1 MGPPVLGHL
10 EEPFLALMTAA
21 TEAVVVMGLLPVPH
35 CSGPDMSDGDITAGA
50 LQATMVLRASAF
62 RLRRAVALSMIAVRA
77 LHSLLGM
84 VFRRRSSRSCRKF
97 ILFFL
102 IVKAEK
108 QAADQLPAGRKTI
121 RGWLVYLHDERLAR

>member
-35 CSGPDMSDGDITAGA
+35 CCVADMSDGDITAGA
-50 LQATMVLRASAF
+50 LTMVLRASAF
-62 RLRRAVALSMIAVRA
+62 RLRRAVALSMIAVRV